1 MKLYSLLKKRKLFNT
16 AAILSV
22 AGGVTAG
29 TTIPD
34 ISVESVRYIADV
46 AQYPGL
52 ELQEYGIQSNDKLTS
67 ILETVSPMDYVFKP
81 SKCFHNKLEQEAYEL
96 FGNLRE
102 LDQEERVARKQTMD
116 KISKNT
122 GVSFFDI

>member
-1 MKLYSLLKKRKLFNT
+1 MTLHSLLSKRKLFNT

-34 ISVESVRYIADV
+34 ISIESAKYIADV
-46 AQYPGL
+46 ARHPGL
-52 ELQEYGIQSNDKLTS
+52 DLRAYRIHTNDKLTS

-81 SKCFHNKLEQEAYEL
+81 SRFFQNKLEQDAYEL

-102 LDQEERVARKQTMD
+102 LNQEERVARKQTMD

-122 GVSFFDI
+122 GVNFFDI